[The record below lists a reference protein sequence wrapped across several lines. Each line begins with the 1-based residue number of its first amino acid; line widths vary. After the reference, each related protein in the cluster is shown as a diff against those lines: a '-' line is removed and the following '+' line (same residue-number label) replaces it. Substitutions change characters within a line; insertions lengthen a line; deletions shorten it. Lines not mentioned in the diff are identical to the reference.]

1 MILPLGSSHKH
12 FFHEFDSISFAVR
25 MKQKVAFLTHTTI
38 QPPRIFV
45 GLVIL
50 GLVDHAHG
58 FVVHE
63 QHPQIAQALARHLFP
78 ATTRIHCADSI
89 HPATTEVNT
98 FLEKNQNVA
107 TKKPHSLAAMRF
119 LVDVV

>member
-1 MILPLGSSHKH
+1 
-12 FFHEFDSISFAVR
+12 
-25 MKQKVAFLTHTTI
+25 MKQKVAVLSNTTI

-58 FVVHE
+58 FIVHE

-78 ATTRIHCADSI
+78 ATTRIHCAYSLQDSVR
-89 HPATTEVNT
+89 EVNGFFQKT
-98 FLEKNQNVA
+98 LPAPPDKY
-107 TKKPHSLAAMRF
+107 S
-119 LVDVV
+119 

>member
-1 MILPLGSSHKH
+1 
-12 FFHEFDSISFAVR
+12 
-25 MKQKVAFLTHTTI
+25 MKQKVTVLSHTTI
-38 QPPRIFV
+38 QPPRISV
-45 GLVIL
+45 GSGVF

-58 FVVHE
+58 LVVYE
-63 QHPQIAQALARHLFP
+63 QHPQIGQALARHLFP

-89 HPATTEVNT
+89 HPPTTEVNT

-119 LVDVV
+119 VVDVV